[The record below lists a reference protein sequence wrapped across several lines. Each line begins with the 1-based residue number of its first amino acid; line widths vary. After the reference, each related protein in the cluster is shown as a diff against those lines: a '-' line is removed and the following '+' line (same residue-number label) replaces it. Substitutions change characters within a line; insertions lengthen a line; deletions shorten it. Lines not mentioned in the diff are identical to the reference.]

1 MNAFLQRWQS
11 TISLTLQ
18 FPLQFL
24 LLAGAFA
31 APLPSQEKA
40 SGNTQEKT
48 GKDSPS
54 ASKDKAAKGK
64 KEEDGKAAAKEAANS
79 KEDDKES
86 PKPPATHYIRQNTYL
101 GKVLD
106 VNPEKHCFV
115 LEIPVNNRTKVKA
128 TFVVA
133 EDAKIRT
140 LVTPT
145 LFDDRGNLKRP
156 SAKELL
162 ELKGKDKHLPGYQSE
177 FDNLKKEQTLKVQQ
191 VTTKERLLAERQKTR
206 IPTKPGEKP
215 VQDDY
220 LTNYVEI
227 ISEATIK

>member
-1 MNAFLQRWQS
+1 MNALRMRWQ
-11 TISLTLQ
+11 TPISLALVFAVQ
-18 FPLQFL
+18 IL
-24 LLAGAFA
+24 LFA
-31 APLPSQEKA
+31 APFSSQEK
-40 SGNTQEKT
+40 NPENKQEKPAT
-48 GKDSPS
+48 DGG
-54 ASKDKAAKGK
+54 ANLKDKGAKVK
-64 KEEDGKAAAKEAANS
+64 KGEEAKSSA

-86 PKPPATHYIRQNTYL
+86 PKAPATQYIRQNTYV

-106 VNPEKHCFV
+106 INTDKHCFV

-128 TFVVA
+128 TFVVT

-140 LVTPT
+140 LVVPT
-145 LFDDRGNLKRP
+145 IFDDRGNLKRP

-177 FDNLKKEQTLKVQQ
+177 FDSLKRDQTLKVLQ
-191 VTTKERLLAERQKTR
+191 VTTKERLLAERQKAK
-206 IPTKPGEKP
+206 IPLKPGEKP
-215 VQDDY
+215 AQEDY